1 MGTYARQVSYVQRS
15 PFDLCVCSAKQ
26 WKLCAEQYEKKKR
39 KEGGGGG
46 ETKQEKTEQYGLES
60 IDYIELVAYHTM

>member
-1 MGTYARQVSYVQRS
+1 MKTMCRTI
-15 PFDLCVCSAKQ
+15 
-26 WKLCAEQYEKKKR
+26 WKEKKR